1 MKARFWPYS
10 VDTYDIFLLL
20 KKKPRITKHA
30 LAKKFHVTEK
40 TAATWW
46 RSALE
51 KKILLLPEF
60 RRKAFENF
68 YEYFYY
74 LKVED
79 PHEYFERLIHREEE
93 IKKDIIHFSVQSGF
107 CNFQIVSNKKI
118 NPEGEIIL
126 CGARSDYFISTP
138 RRTVFDNAI
147 GTIKRKLSAI
157 GSMEVQPS
165 PLVYHESIFE
175 DWDEFDEK
183 IYYEFSENMRKPF
196 KSVLERTGA
205 KRDQILDWLK
215 RRDQFG
221 HTIVMYFPLGL
232 NAYQPT
238 IYCINTSHDFLIIDF
253 FSSLPVPTVF
263 YRIGEKLMVK
273 VYLQNDI
280 LEGKYI
286 SNKVLSELRKK
297 ELVDGYTNSTVQ
309 YYYRL

>member
-1 MKARFWPYS
+1 MKSGFWPYS
-10 VDTYDIFLLL
+10 VDTYKIFLLL
-20 KKKPRITKHA
+20 KKKPRITKHTI
-30 LAKKFHVTEK
+30 AKKFHVTKK
-40 TAATWW
+40 TAANWW
-46 RSALE
+46 KAALE
-51 KKILLLPEF
+51 KKILFPPEF
-60 RRKAFENF
+60 RRRAFQNF

-74 LKVED
+74 VNVED
-79 PHEYFERLIHREEE
+79 PHEQFEELIDREEE

-118 NPEGEIIL
+118 NLKGEIIL
-126 CGARSDYFISTP
+126 SGARSDYFISTP
-138 RRTVFDNAI
+138 QKTTFDNSLI
-147 GTIKRKLSAI
+147 IIERKLSSI
-157 GSMEVQPS
+157 ESMNLQPS
-165 PLVYHESIFE
+165 PLIYHESTYA

-183 IYYEFSENMRKPF
+183 IYHEFSENLRKPF
-196 KSVLERTGA
+196 KLVLEKTGA

-238 IYCINTSHDFLIIDF
+238 IYCIDTVHDSLLIDF

-263 YRIGEKLMVK
+263 YRIGKKLMVK
-273 VYLQNDI
+273 VYLQNNS

-297 ELVDGYTNSTVQ
+297 ELVEGYTNSTVQ